1 MGYGNTDKRTNMP
14 DINKEAG
21 IDMKTI
27 DEQLQMITS

>member
-1 MGYGNTDKRTNMP
+1 MGYGNTDKLTNTP
-14 DINKEAG
+14 DINKEGG